1 MTTYTKE
8 QIDKARAKEELLRR
22 VDTGEDAAQVIAE
35 LGLKLKPRSLWK
47 VRQAYR
53 QRGWEGLVDHR
64 CGHAYKATAEV
75 RQLLDQAKKEDMD
88 RTGAELAEMV
98 ELKCRVHLSVSR
110 VNGLLQEMNLSS
122 PPGRRGAGQAVPDI
136 NTASTDR
143 VGSFFPQGCSGRD
156 GGAGLPTSGDR
167 PTEGHD
173 DHR

>member
-22 VDTGEDAAQVIAE
+22 VDAGEDAAQVIAE

-75 RQLLDQAKKEDMD
+75 CQFLTQAKKEDMD
-88 RTGAELAEMV
+88 RTGADLAAMV
-98 ELKCRVHLSVSR
+98 ELKCGVHLSVGR
-110 VNGLLQEMNLSS
+110 VNDLLREMNLSS
-122 PPGRRGAGQAVPDI
+122 PPGRRGPGKAVPDI
-136 NTASTDR
+136 KAAAIDR
-143 VGSFFPQGCSGRD
+143 AGSFFPQGCSGQD
-156 GGAGLPTSGDR
+156 GGAELSTSGDR
-167 PTEGHD
+167 PT
-173 DHR
+173 